1 MEQKSKRERL
11 LWAQFDAL
19 QMGSGW
25 DETDVAKPQ
34 ILIED
39 VYGDSHPGSVHL
51 CALAEQAKY
60 GVFETGGFPAQFH
73 TTDICDGCAQGQD
86 RKSVV

>member
-19 QMGSGW
+19 EMGSGW
-25 DETDVAKPQ
+25 DDTDVTKPQ
-34 ILIED
+34 IMIED

-51 CALAEQAKY
+51 HQLAEQAKY
-60 GVFETGGFPAQFH
+60 GVFEKGGYPAQYH
-73 TTDICDGCAQGQD
+73 TTDICDGCAQ
-86 RKSVV
+86 